1 MVSHSSLKVVLPSW
15 LEVHFLRGDNLVW
28 NKGKVQKDHDHVR
41 LLASNGHF
49 FLCETLFSGFSE
61 PIFDQLLSFWDES
74 TYIVEQ
80 MRVSCVTENLV
91 PRSSLNRLLW
101 NLGFIESGNSV
112 WVI

>member
-61 PIFDQLLSFWDES
+61 PILDQLLSFWDES

-80 MRVSCVTENLV
+80 MRVSWVTENLV